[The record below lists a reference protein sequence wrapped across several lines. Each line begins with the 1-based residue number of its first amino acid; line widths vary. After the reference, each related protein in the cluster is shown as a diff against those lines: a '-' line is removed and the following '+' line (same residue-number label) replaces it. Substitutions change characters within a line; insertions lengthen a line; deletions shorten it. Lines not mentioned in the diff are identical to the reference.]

1 MAWKPPKHPNGV
13 SSSGGVHKTPTNSSS
28 SSKPTIGSSSSS
40 SASSN
45 KGSSSSSNKGSSGG
59 SSIVQ
64 VQANGKAPTGLKA
77 GTIVQTA
84 GGNFKITSV
93 NSDGSYKSEKVRTPT
108 IGSVSTNRNYNSGGS
123 SNSRPTTVKVGSDG
137 KAPKGLS
144 VGSIVQTGGGDF
156 KVTGYNKDGSYQS
169 QKLTPNHVARP
180 QSIPKTVRV
189 GSDGKAP
196 KGLSVGTVVQT
207 AGGQF
212 KITGVNGDGS
222 YQSQKISNA
231 NNTTQVSSNTKSNV
245 TYQHNGQT
253 KNGYVVNG
261 ITYDAATNKPVGV
274 GAIVTLGNQQYLKTV
289 DGGIDVNKAH
299 TSAIQREN
307 KNGALEKVGTAVIIN
322 GKAYNRE
329 TGDRVSIGDV
339 VTSANGT
346 RWQMTNNG
354 GVKYNVSEFQGL
366 KETPITDEEYLQKNI
381 DTLMGWVSETPSLQD
396 TLTWE
401 QAMARAQSQSDPMY
415 NAAINDMMDA
425 MDKTALKTGF
435 YGQLPTEALKRNTAG
450 NLEVQKLQAIQELAT
465 KLFGQSEDSAYKAL
479 DAATTEQQ
487 NKINALLNMLGIYQS
502 ERGYRDSREDNDY
515 NKKLQEASIT
525 GYYNGKPTL
534 DFLEHQ
540 RLNSKSK

>member
-274 GAIVTLGNQQYLKTV
+274 GAIVTLGNQQYLKT
-289 DGGIDVNKAH
+289 
-299 TSAIQREN
+299 
-307 KNGALEKVGTAVIIN
+307 
-322 GKAYNRE
+322 
-329 TGDRVSIGDV
+329 
-339 VTSANGT
+339 
-346 RWQMTNNG
+346 
-354 GVKYNVSEFQGL
+354 
-366 KETPITDEEYLQKNI
+366 
-381 DTLMGWVSETPSLQD
+381 
-396 TLTWE
+396 
-401 QAMARAQSQSDPMY
+401 
-415 NAAINDMMDA
+415 
-425 MDKTALKTGF
+425 
-435 YGQLPTEALKRNTAG
+435 
-450 NLEVQKLQAIQELAT
+450 
-465 KLFGQSEDSAYKAL
+465 
-479 DAATTEQQ
+479 
-487 NKINALLNMLGIYQS
+487 
-502 ERGYRDSREDNDY
+502 
-515 NKKLQEASIT
+515 
-525 GYYNGKPTL
+525 
-534 DFLEHQ
+534 
-540 RLNSKSK
+540 